1 MFSQK
6 KKESAFD
13 QKSEY
18 VNISFKVAVTKQSNP
33 WPLVNLFFHPKETEG
48 KNTDQIRENGN
59 GGVKHKEGGRIA
71 AAKSCHDS
79 SRHIHYR
86 FRLGGGRRRGPGRH
100 HPLGVAQPP
109 EAGGEGP
116 GGGRGGI
123 AGTPPLG
130 GPAASGGGG
139 GGHGMIMFSSHP
151 SRGEER
157 EVMWLVCMRM

>member
-1 MFSQK
+1 VASCEFVFPPKRNRGQEHRSNQGEWEWRGEAQGRKAGSQ
-6 KKESAFD
+6 
-13 QKSEY
+13 
-18 VNISFKVAVTKQSNP
+18 
-33 WPLVNLFFHPKETEG
+33 
-48 KNTDQIRENGN
+48 
-59 GGVKHKEGGRIA
+59 
-71 AAKSCHDS
+71 
-79 SRHIHYR
+79 HIHYR